1 MRLTDSQLNYF
12 DSNVLQ
18 LELEKKKILRQ
29 QVKHLVERLKT
40 KINDDTDVRVVR
52 TYRAGS
58 LRKGTILRPHGE
70 INVDADV
77 VFYLNVNHVD
87 PSEVEQLNDDFKELL
102 ISIYPQKVESDFTLQ
117 PRTIG
122 VRFVKSGL
130 SVDLV
135 PVMDIP
141 DSGGDGWQPSFS
153 GGDPVRTNTRK
164 QLDFIYQRHLGD
176 ADYRTLVRLAKG
188 WRNHQI
194 PEYQEMKKLGS
205 FLIELIMAHV
215 QDTQGVASNIEHG
228 LERFWNYFLESG
240 LRLPITFA
248 DHTST
253 PEVSDDPVVVIDPA
267 NEENNV
273 ASRITEAMRQ
283 IILDRAENAWEQV
296 HIARAKPFKGST
308 LETWRQV
315 FGQRFR
321 IEEL

>member
-18 LELEKKKILRQ
+18 LESEKKKALRQ

-40 KINDDTDVRVVR
+40 KINDETDARVVR

-87 PSEVEQLNDDFKELL
+87 PSEVDQLNDDFKELL

-194 PEYQEMKKLGS
+194 PEYPEMKKLGS
-205 FLIELIMAHV
+205 FLIELIMAHL
-215 QDTQGVASNIEHG
+215 QDTQGVTSNVEDG
-228 LERFWNYFLESG
+228 LERFWNYILESE
-240 LRLPITFA
+240 LRLPIVFA
-248 DHTST
+248 DYTSS
-253 PEVSDDPVVVIDPA
+253 PEIPDDPVVVIDPV
-267 NEENNV
+267 NEQNNV
-273 ASRITEAMRQ
+273 ASRITEAIRQ
-283 IILDRAENAWEQV
+283 IILERAENAWEQV
-296 HIARAKPFKGST
+296 HIARARTFKGST
-308 LETWRQV
+308 LEAWRQI